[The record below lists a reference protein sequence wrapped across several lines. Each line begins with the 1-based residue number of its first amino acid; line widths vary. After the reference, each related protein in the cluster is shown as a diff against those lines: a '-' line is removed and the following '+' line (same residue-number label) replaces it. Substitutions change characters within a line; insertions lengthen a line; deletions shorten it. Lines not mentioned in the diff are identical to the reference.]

1 MLMVKHKCPH
11 AILSLLIVFN
21 FCLIIFTLN
30 HIYVYPC
37 SWSSGLFFKFDTF
50 VFHILSPFFSRKT
63 FPLKDWK
70 KHAGLGLQLT
80 CQSEA

>member
-1 MLMVKHKCPH
+1 MY
-11 AILSLLIVFN
+11 ILVRGPVDF
-21 FCLIIFTLN
+21 
-30 HIYVYPC
+30 
-37 SWSSGLFFKFDTF
+37 FFKFDTF